1 MDIQALAATIFVAEH
16 IVAVL
21 KISGLLQNLK
31 KIKNLM
37 KQLNRET
44 FQPKSSTQLR
54 MVEQY
59 LQMWK
64 MFYLI
69 YQCGVLALGIFWL
82 TKPILDKSYKSYEL
96 PFFAWYPVDVKTS
109 PFYQIVY
116 LYQCVAL
123 FYIALAHMQ
132 LDLLST
138 GLMVYIGIQCDIL
151 CDSLTHVT
159 CLSELMECIKHH
171 KKILRFSTDFN
182 AFLGNIIVAQFATS
196 VATIALGLF
205 KLSLA
210 VPGSAEFY
218 TLVSFALTTTLEL
231 FLYCWVG
238 NEVEIKIMRSSWSYF
253 AVLRQMNSP
262 QA

>member
-1 MDIQALAATIFVAEH
+1 MFEPTISSLRIVGLWPKYDSYKIDAYSVYAVISVSFFMYANTFFQAINIFIVEMDIQALAATIFVAEH

-171 KKILRFSTDFN
+171 KKILR
-182 AFLGNIIVAQFATS
+182 
-196 VATIALGLF
+196 
-205 KLSLA
+205 
-210 VPGSAEFY
+210 
-218 TLVSFALTTTLEL
+218 
-231 FLYCWVG
+231 
-238 NEVEIKIMRSSWSYF
+238 
-253 AVLRQMNSP
+253 
-262 QA
+262 